1 MRTPTPCRLLAGPM
15 LALVLLAPMGA
26 CVSKRGAPRASE
38 TDRLRADSDRAFA
51 EIEPERGGKPVP
63 ARPRDDQEGLPKP
76 PALDRSKAR
85 PQPEWV
91 ATGSSPAYA
100 ISQYILGVGSARK
113 PRSGSDSAALATAEG
128 RARGGVAKNIR
139 VHIQAEFRS
148 AAHLITESATGET
161 VVKKDAST
169 IQDQISSRADIMLEG
184 VEIVDRWYDQSTD
197 TYWAFA
203 ALHRPAAVATILDR
217 MDALRQRMEQD
228 YEMGVGLRKR
238 GSAFR
243 ALRHLGRALH
253 SAFGLLNYRSQLRV
267 ISPNHADD
275 ERADVSDVNV
285 GTLWREAALARQ
297 ELRVGMVLFIEVDGT
312 RSTSWQAE
320 AELSRTLR
328 TIGFNTVKLSPP
340 KDASYADLTK
350 RKIPELCNW
359 VGQDANSL
367 VLARVESCKVGSEK
381 LVKLLIHFY
390 QARGELQILDLS
402 EGQVIATAGF
412 DFSPGTHTGDKNPAR
427 AAEAALLL
435 AAKELGK
442 YLERELSADLALM
455 E

>member
-1 MRTPTPCRLLAGPM
+1 MRRPTSCRLLTGPV
-15 LALVLLAPMGA
+15 LALVLLVPVGGCA
-26 CVSKRGAPRASE
+26 SERGAPGGSE
-38 TDRLRADSDRAFA
+38 ADRLRADSDRAFA
-51 EIEPERGGKPVP
+51 EIETERGGKPVP
-63 ARPRDDQEGLPKP
+63 AHPRDDRKALPKP

-85 PQPEWV
+85 LQPEWV
-91 ATGSSPAYA
+91 TTGSSAAYA
-100 ISQYILGVGSARK
+100 ISKYILGVGSARK

-128 RARGGVAKNIR
+128 RARGAVAKNIR

-148 AAHLITESATGET
+148 AAHLITESATGDT

-169 IQDQISSRADIMLEG
+169 VQDQISSRADLMLEG
-184 VEIVDRWYDQSTD
+184 VEIVDRWYDESTD
-197 TYWAFA
+197 TCWAFA
-203 ALHRPAAVATILDR
+203 ALHRATAAAAILDR
-217 MDALRQRMEQD
+217 MDALRQRVEQD

-238 GSAFR
+238 GSAFQ

-267 ISPNHADD
+267 ISPEYAADQ
-275 ERADVSDVNV
+275 RTDVSDVNV

-297 ELRVGMVLFIEVDGT
+297 ELRVGMVLFIEVDGAP
-312 RSTSWQAE
+312 STSWQAE

-328 TIGFNTVKLSPP
+328 SIGFNTVKLSPP
-340 KDASYADLTK
+340 EESSYTDLTK
-350 RKIPELCNW
+350 RKIPELYNW

-367 VLARVESCKVGSEK
+367 VLARVEARKVGSEK
-381 LVKLLIHFY
+381 LVKLVIHFY

-412 DFSPGTHTGDKNPAR
+412 DFSPGTHTGDKIPAQ
-427 AAEAALLL
+427 AAEEALLL

-442 YLERELSADLALM
+442 YLKRELSTDFALTQ
-455 E
+455 